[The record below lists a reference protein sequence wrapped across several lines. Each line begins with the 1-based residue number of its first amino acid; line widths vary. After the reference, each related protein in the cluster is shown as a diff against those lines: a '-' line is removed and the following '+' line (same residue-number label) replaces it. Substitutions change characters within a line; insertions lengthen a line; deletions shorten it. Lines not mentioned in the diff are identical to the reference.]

1 MGLFDN
7 LFGGSKTVTQQ
18 TSSAPWQG
26 QQPYLTDIFSEAQR
40 LYREPGPDYFPGST
54 VVPFS
59 PQTEQALNMSE
70 QMALQE
76 SPIQQAG
83 AQEYLNTLQGDYLG
97 GSPFFQ
103 GAFESQVR
111 PMVQQFTQEA
121 LPGLQS
127 SFTSAG
133 MRGGSAEQAAAGRA
147 MDSFTRAL
155 SDTGGELAYRNY
167 ANERNRQAQ
176 FAQGAPAYAL
186 SRFQDAQQLAN
197 VGGAREGLAQAQL
210 ADEIN
215 RFNFNQ
221 NVQQDQLANYL
232 GLVQGGY
239 GSEGTSTQP
248 YFRNVGASILG
259 GGLTGAMLGNTLGIG
274 AGAGAGLGALAGLF

>member
-1 MGLFDN
+1 MGLLDS

-18 TSSAPWQG
+18 TSNAPWSA
-26 QQPYLTDIFSEAQR
+26 QQPYLQEAFGEAQR

-59 PQTEQALNMSE
+59 PQTEQALQMSE
-70 QMALQE
+70 QMALQG

-83 AQEYLNTLQGDYLG
+83 ANVYMDTLAGNYLS
-97 GSPFFQ
+97 GSPFFE
-103 GAFESQVR
+103 GAFSAQVA

-127 SFTSAG
+127 SFSGAG
-133 MRGGSAEQAAAGRA
+133 SRGSSAEQLAAGRA
-147 MDSFTRAL
+147 MDAYTRAL
-155 SDTGGELAYRNY
+155 SETGGNLAFQNY
-167 ANERNRQAQ
+167 ANERARQSQ

-186 SRFQDAQQLAN
+186 TRFQDPQQLAN
-197 VGGAREGLAQAQL
+197 VGAAREDLAQAQL

-221 NVQQDQLANYL
+221 NVQRNKLADYI
-232 GLVQGGY
+232 GLISGGY

-248 YFRNVGASILG
+248 YFRNVGASLLG
-259 GGLTGAMLGNTLGIG
+259 GGLAGAELGPALGIG
-274 AGAGAGLGALAGLF
+274 SGAGAGLGGLLALL